1 MARFRTDAVIEK
13 TISTVGYTSIVV
25 EFDITATGLDGDDNV
40 KALWYDGSTWT
51 ILKQIN
57 DGDPD
62 EDWSLDRYQ
71 YSLPSAANNNADF
84 ALKFAIYNCDG
95 YDEQGRIDDIKV
107 LGTN

>member
-1 MARFRTDAVIEK
+1 MVRIRNNGAFER

-40 KALWYDGSTWT
+40 QALWYDGSTWT
-51 ILKQIN
+51 VMKQIN

-62 EDWSLDRYQ
+62 EDWDFDRYQ
-71 YSLPSAANNNADF
+71 FALPAGANNNANF
-84 ALKFAIYNCDG
+84 ALKFSVNNCDG
-95 YDEQGRIDDIKV
+95 WDEQGRVDDVQV